1 MPLSDTLKTTKRDH
15 RAFVRQRAPVH
26 GFTLIELIAV
36 IVILGVVAVVA
47 APIFLD
53 LRKDTY
59 RASMQG
65 WIGAQQTSIQAFRQ
79 SRMIQGG
86 GSPISFNGM
95 TIDTHGSSWGGWGFS
110 DSQLAALDGY
120 PSPSGMARLSG
131 CVDKTE
137 VVDLDTWKPCKS
149 NPAWYYAVTAG
160 YLMVSPRYGVGNC
173 TIFYN
178 PIFGNTS
185 YSWLG
190 LGPYRDEY
198 PGYSM
203 QYDDC

>member
-95 TIDTHGSSWGGWGFS
+95 TIDTHAPDWGGWGS
-110 DSQLAALDGY
+110 ARASSRRSTAIRRQAAWRDSAAAWTKPKWWTWTRG
-120 PSPSGMARLSG
+120 SRASRTRRGITLSR
-131 CVDKTE
+131 
-137 VVDLDTWKPCKS
+137 
-149 NPAWYYAVTAG
+149 AA
-160 YLMVSPRYGVGNC
+160 
-173 TIFYN
+173 I
-178 PIFGNTS
+178 
-185 YSWLG
+185 
-190 LGPYRDEY
+190 
-198 PGYSM
+198 
-203 QYDDC
+203 